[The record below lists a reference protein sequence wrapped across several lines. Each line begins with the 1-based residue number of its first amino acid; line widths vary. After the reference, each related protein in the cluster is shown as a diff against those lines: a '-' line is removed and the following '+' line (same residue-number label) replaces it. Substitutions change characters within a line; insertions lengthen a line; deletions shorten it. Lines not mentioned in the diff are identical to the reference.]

1 MSTKEDQMERRHA
14 SSGSPYEATIGF
26 SRAVRLGNHIAVSG
40 TAPIWPDGGI
50 VLDAKAQAKRCL
62 EIALSAV
69 EELGGS
75 VQDVVRAR
83 MFITR
88 ADVADE
94 VSEAHGEVFRDV
106 RPAATM
112 VVVAALLDPRWL
124 VEIELDAICS

>member
-1 MSTKEDQMERRHA
+1 M
-14 SSGSPYEATIGF
+14 
-26 SRAVRLGNHIAVSG
+26 
-40 TAPIWPDGGI
+40 
-50 VLDAKAQAKRCL
+50 
-62 EIALSAV
+62 

-75 VQDVVRAR
+75 VQDVVRTR